1 MAVVTRRPSEI
12 EHRYSLKCK
21 GLTKD
26 EFWELYEALA
36 EGLQDE
42 RPAVRN
48 PYLPHFD
55 GRTIHEISLYLISA
69 GALVGRETIKQG
81 LSVIRDIIKSRFS
94 ERANKITL
102 YDGRQEG

>member
-1 MAVVTRRPSEI
+1 MAVVARRPLEI

-26 EFWELYEALA
+26 EFWEPYEALA
-36 EGLQDE
+36 EAFPEE

-55 GRTIHEISLYLISA
+55 GRTVHEISLYLISA
-69 GALVGRETIKQG
+69 GALVGVEKQ
-81 LSVIRDIIKSRFS
+81 
-94 ERANKITL
+94 
-102 YDGRQEG
+102 